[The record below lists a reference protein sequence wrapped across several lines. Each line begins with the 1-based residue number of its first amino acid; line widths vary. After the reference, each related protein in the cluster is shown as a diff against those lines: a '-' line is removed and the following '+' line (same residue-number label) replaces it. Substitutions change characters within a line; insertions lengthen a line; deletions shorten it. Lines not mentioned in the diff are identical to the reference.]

1 MSLLAA
7 LCVLVSTIGA
17 EAAPLQIALR
27 PDALVRG
34 TRIELRDVVTTA
46 NAATLPDATLAFDL
60 GRSPSPGYARSIT
73 ADAVRLALAGTTIQC
88 SGAAECLVRT
98 ETATIKADELL
109 ACAEAFLRKNVAPP
123 ADAQIEVQRAPF
135 DTQVPHGRD
144 GRELR
149 PRFHTGTT
157 GRGPI
162 SIDVDVLVD
171 GKLQVVVPL
180 TFLVRTFAQVHV
192 LAESLQK
199 GDVLDARHLRVERVE
214 TTSVNGRAFVD
225 PKAFLGQVA
234 LRPLAAGSPLTA
246 RDFAAPI
253 IVQKNSTVT
262 IVFARGQLRAEAFGI
277 AKNSGA
283 LGDAVQVENQTTK
296 RVVVGRVAG
305 PCVVQL
311 NP

>member
-1 MSLLAA
+1 MAPLLSMLA
-7 LCVLVSTIGA
+7 LVVALGA
-17 EAAPLQIALR
+17 ETAPLRITLR
-27 PDALVRG
+27 PEATVRG
-34 TRIELRDVVTTA
+34 TRIELRDVVTA
-46 NAATLPDATLAFDL
+46 DAAAALQADALAFDL

-73 ADAVRLALAGTTIQC
+73 TDAIKLALAGTSIQC
-88 SGAAECLVRT
+88 AGPNECLVRT
-98 ETATIKADELL
+98 ETATIKSDELL
-109 ACAEAFLRKNVAPP
+109 ACAEAFLRKNAAPP

-135 DTQVPHGRD
+135 DTQVPYGRT

-149 PRFHTGTT
+149 PRFHTGAS

-162 SIDVDVLVD
+162 AIDVDVLVD
-171 GKLQVVVPL
+171 DKLQVVVPL

-192 LAESLQK
+192 LAEPLQK

-214 TTSVNGRAFVD
+214 TTTIGGRAFVD
-225 PKAFLGQVA
+225 PKAFVGQVA
-234 LRPLAAGSPLTA
+234 LRPLTAGATLTA

-253 IVQKNSTVT
+253 VVQKNSTVT

-283 LGDAVQVENQTTK
+283 IGDAIHVENQTTK

-305 PCVVQL
+305 PGLVQL